1 MTPRKK
7 NPKSENKGNQKDK
20 FEDKDIEEKVRQE
33 TAEKINTEAEDQARS
48 EADKRSKEITK
59 KAEDKARLI
68 VQQAEDK
75 ARLIVQQAEDK
86 ARSESVEKR
95 MTNQEITKLVDYY
108 PREEYVKLKENND
121 YDDGTRSSNPFMP
134 GFSLWQDYAKI
145 WMDLS
150 KDIANKTTTK
160 MIRYFE
166 STNEKS

>member
-1 MTPRKK
+1 
-7 NPKSENKGNQKDK
+7 
-20 FEDKDIEEKVRQE
+20 
-33 TAEKINTEAEDQARS
+33 
-48 EADKRSKEITK
+48 
-59 KAEDKARLI
+59 
-68 VQQAEDK
+68 
-75 ARLIVQQAEDK
+75 
-86 ARSESVEKR
+86 

-121 YDDGTRSSNPFMP
+121 YDDSTRSSNPFMP